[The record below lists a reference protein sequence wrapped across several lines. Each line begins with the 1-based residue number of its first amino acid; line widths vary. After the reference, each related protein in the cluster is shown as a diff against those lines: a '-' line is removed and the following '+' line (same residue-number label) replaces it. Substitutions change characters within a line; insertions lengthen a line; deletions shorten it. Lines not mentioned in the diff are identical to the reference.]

1 MCKRERETEGRK
13 KERERTWGASR
24 KCTLDRSQAK
34 VAESYYTHD
43 EEKKIFPFPP
53 RVKFQ
58 QFFHILNTFTAK
70 NLSLGSDRLLIEDR
84 FWDLRKTSL
93 PA

>member
-1 MCKRERETEGRK
+1 MCVRERERLRGERK
-13 KERERTWGASR
+13 RERTWGASR
-24 KCTLDRSQAK
+24 KCTLHRSQAK

-70 NLSLGSDRLLIEDR
+70 KLVVR
-84 FWDLRKTSL
+84 
-93 PA
+93 

>member
-1 MCKRERETEGRK
+1 MCVRERERLRGERK
-13 KERERTWGASR
+13 RERTWGASR

-70 NLSLGSDRLLIEDR
+70 KLVVR
-84 FWDLRKTSL
+84 
-93 PA
+93 